1 MIKEVPL
8 CLPDITAA
16 EENAVLEV
24 LRSNWLAHGPKN
36 KEFETMFAEYI
47 GVKRALSLNSCTSAL
62 FLTILALGITG
73 EVILPSFTFVATA
86 NAVLAAG
93 AKPVFA
99 DINFETL
106 NMNPEAVTAKIG
118 PQTEAIL
125 VVHFGGQACDMDAFT
140 SLAKRRGLALIE
152 DSAETIGGEYHGR
165 KTGSFGTGCFSF
177 FPTKN
182 MTTGEG
188 GMVTT
193 NDQAL
198 ADRIFALIGHG
209 IKTTTL
215 DRQAGLQ
222 PWRRSAAYVGYNFR
236 LTNFQAALGVE
247 QLRRLDRMN
256 EARTRHAEYLSA
268 RLAQKAPGLELPVT
282 RPGRKH
288 VWQMYTVKL
297 GANKDRDKFV
307 LALREKGVAASV
319 HFDPPVHRQ
328 AYYMANGYGQ
338 TGLPVTEEAARRI
351 VTLPMY
357 PALTKAD
364 LDFIADTVAGLL

>member
-1 MIKEVPL
+1 MKEIPL

-16 EENAVLEV
+16 EEDAVLEV
-24 LRSNWLAHGPKN
+24 LRSNWLTHGPKN
-36 KEFETMFAEYI
+36 NEFETMFAKYI

-62 FLTILALGITG
+62 FLTILALGIKG
-73 EVILPSFTFVATA
+73 EVILPRFTFVATA

-106 NMNPEAVTAKIG
+106 NMNPEAVAAKIG
-118 PQTEAIL
+118 PRTEALLI
-125 VVHFGGQACDMDAFT
+125 VHFGGQACDMDAFT
-140 SLAKRRGLALIE
+140 SLAERRGLALIE

-193 NDQAL
+193 NDEAL

-209 IKTTTL
+209 IKTTTQ
-215 DRQAGLQ
+215 DRQSGLQ
-222 PWRRSAAYVGYNFR
+222 PWRRSAALVGYNFR
-236 LTNFQAALGVE
+236 LTNFQAAIGVE

-268 RLAQKAPGLELPVT
+268 KLAQKAPALELPVT

-288 VWQMYTVKL
+288 VWQMYTVKV
-297 GANKDRDKFV
+297 GADKDRDQFV

-319 HFDPPVHRQ
+319 HFDPPVHQQ
-328 AYYMANGYGQ
+328 AYYMAHGYNQ

-357 PALTKAD
+357 PALTQAD
-364 LDFIADTVAGLL
+364 LDFIADNVARAL

>member
-1 MIKEVPL
+1 MKEIPL

-16 EENAVLEV
+16 EEEAVLEV
-24 LRSNWLAHGPKN
+24 MRSNWLTHGPKN
-36 KEFETMFAEYI
+36 NEFETMFAKYI

-62 FLTILALGITG
+62 FLTILALGIKG

-106 NMNPEAVTAKIG
+106 NMNPEAVAAKIG
-118 PQTEAIL
+118 PRTEALLI
-125 VVHFGGQACDMDAFT
+125 VHFGGQACDMDAFT
-140 SLAKRRGLALIE
+140 SLAERRGLALIE

-193 NDQAL
+193 NDEAL

-215 DRQAGLQ
+215 DRQAGFQ
-222 PWRRSAAYVGYNFR
+222 SWRRSAALVGYNFR
-236 LTNFQAALGVE
+236 LTNFQAAIGVE

-268 RLAQKAPGLELPVT
+268 KLAQKAPALELPVT

-288 VWQMYTVKL
+288 VWQMYTVKV
-297 GANKDRDKFV
+297 GADKDRDQFV

-319 HFDPPVHRQ
+319 HFDPPVHQQ
-328 AYYMANGYGQ
+328 AYYMAHGYNQ

-357 PALTKAD
+357 PALTQAD
-364 LDFIADTVAGLL
+364 LDFIADNVARAL